1 MCSLQAK
8 IDREQAE
15 GERKAGVRR
24 QEEDAAAM
32 DEALAGALGTAAKAA
47 SQVAKK
53 LLGLM
58 ALIID
63 CPVVR
68 ELGSFTRGL
77 GATVQDYHV

>member
-1 MCSLQAK
+1 MCSPQAK

-53 LLGLM
+53 LL
-58 ALIID
+58 
-63 CPVVR
+63 
-68 ELGSFTRGL
+68 
-77 GATVQDYHV
+77 